1 MPPNNGARNPQVF
14 QPTDPPFIPRT
25 VAAAPFKFHV
35 FLTAVPAASQPEA
48 LQADSADLSA
58 AARRRRAR
66 GPRGAGWS
74 SAGRGVSGA
83 RARVRARGSANRE
96 LARPP
101 RPQRGWR
108 REEEEEHSPSSYQ
121 RAGGGG
127 GGTGVTN
134 SDLSLTKTITNP
146 PFPATPAVPPG
157 PPPLPPRR
165 LVSRPLPCEPAAP
178 GLPPSANA
186 GSPASPR
193 PALRAGGRPPQTRD
207 LL

>member
-1 MPPNNGARNPQVF
+1 M
-14 QPTDPPFIPRT
+14 
-25 VAAAPFKFHV
+25 
-35 FLTAVPAASQPEA
+35 PAASQPEA
-48 LQADSADLSA
+48 LQADSAHLTA
-58 AARRRRAR
+58 TATATATARRRRRAR

-74 SAGRGVSGA
+74 SAGRGVQGTRA
-83 RARVRARGSANRE
+83 RARCGSANRE

-101 RPQRGWR
+101 RPRRGWR